1 MNLTDLFPV
10 VAPILVICYL
20 VGLLLKNIPAIKDEL
35 IPCIV
40 GLVGGILGVV
50 GMYIIIDYPAKD
62 IMTAIAVGIVSG
74 LASTGTHQLYK
85 QLKSLIGGD
94 SND

>member
-1 MNLTDLFPV
+1 MNITDLLPI

-20 VGLLLKNIPAIKDEL
+20 VGLTLKTIPQIKDEL

-40 GLVGGILGVV
+40 GLFGGILGVV
-50 GMYIIIDYPAKD
+50 GMLIIPDYPAQD

-74 LASTGTHQLYK
+74 LASTGTHQIYK
-85 QLKSLIGGD
+85 QLKSMIGGG